1 MKYVYILGSLGSIG
15 MQTLEVIRENK
26 DEFKVIGLSLG
37 RNLELAKEICEEFKP
52 EIISLREKKEFKLSY
67 NPIITYGD
75 EGLLEVAKYHKY
87 DNEVLVNALVG
98 MSGLLP
104 TVYAIKAK
112 KNLALA
118 NKETLV
124 VAGDIIKDLIKEYN
138 VSLTPIDSEHSA
150 ILECLKGEDKKDIK
164 RLIITASG
172 GSFRNKK
179 REELIN
185 VTKKDA
191 LCHPNWSMGE
201 KITIDSATMMNKG
214 FEIIEAHY
222 LFDVPYDKITP
233 ILHPQSI
240 IHSMVEYNDG
250 TIKAS
255 LGPTSMMIPIKYA
268 LRYPSHEGVT
278 NAGYL
283 DLIGLNLTFNELSEE
298 RYPCLKYAY
307 YAAKKGG
314 IYYAVLNASNEA
326 AVKLFLEEKI
336 SFLDIER
343 IIEKEINNPIYE
355 KYEYNLEN
363 IIEVSKN
370 IIKNI
375 LGRY

>member
-222 LFDVPYDKITP
+222 LFDVPYEKITP

-268 LRYPSHEGVT
+268 LRYPSHDGVT

-336 SFLDIER
+336 KFLDIEK
-343 IIEKEINNPIYE
+343 IIETEINNPIYE

-363 IIEVSKN
+363 IIKVSKD
-370 IIKNI
+370 IINDI

>member
-52 EIISLREKKEFKLSY
+52 EIISLRDKKEFKLSY

-124 VAGDIIKDLIKEYN
+124 VAGDIIKSLIKEYK
-138 VSLTPIDSEHSA
+138 VELTPIDSEHSA
-150 ILECLKGEDKKDIK
+150 ILECLKGEDKKEIK

-222 LFDVPYDKITP
+222 LFDVPYEKITP

-268 LRYPSHEGVT
+268 LRYPSHDGVT

-336 SFLDIER
+336 KFLDIEK
-343 IIEKEINNPIYE
+343 IIENEINNPIYE

-363 IIEVSKN
+363 IIKVSKD
-370 IIKNI
+370 IINDI

>member
-124 VAGDIIKDLIKEYN
+124 VAGDIIKSLIKEYK
-138 VSLTPIDSEHSA
+138 VELTPIDSEHSA
-150 ILECLKGEDKKDIK
+150 ILECLKGEDKKEIK

-363 IIEVSKN
+363 IIEVNKN
-370 IIKNI
+370 IIKDI

>member
-1 MKYVYILGSLGSIG
+1 
-15 MQTLEVIRENK
+15 
-26 DEFKVIGLSLG
+26 
-37 RNLELAKEICEEFKP
+37 
-52 EIISLREKKEFKLSY
+52 
-67 NPIITYGD
+67 
-75 EGLLEVAKYHKY
+75 
-87 DNEVLVNALVG
+87 
-98 MSGLLP
+98 
-104 TVYAIKAK
+104 
-112 KNLALA
+112 
-118 NKETLV
+118 
-124 VAGDIIKDLIKEYN
+124 
-138 VSLTPIDSEHSA
+138 
-150 ILECLKGEDKKDIK
+150 
-164 RLIITASG
+164 
-172 GSFRNKK
+172 
-179 REELIN
+179 
-185 VTKKDA
+185 
-191 LCHPNWSMGE
+191 MGE

-222 LFDVPYDKITP
+222 LFDVPYEKITP

-268 LRYPSHEGVT
+268 LRYPSHDGVT

-336 SFLDIER
+336 KFLDIEK
-343 IIEKEINNPIYE
+343 IIENEINNPIYE

-363 IIEVSKN
+363 IIKVSKD
-370 IIKNI
+370 IINDI